1 MQNCEQHKDRQ
12 AQGSKDDSSYDSGVE
27 MGKLL
32 AMYCSTTRP
41 RICRCKA
48 ATVHEQDSNPTNKP
62 LLPAPE
68 KFQRKSKPVS
78 PLQTKLMQ
86 EDAIQNDDGKVF
98 QPEKNSYDYEFMKL
112 VEQAPR

>member
-1 MQNCEQHKDRQ
+1 MQNCEQHQGRQ

-27 MGKLL
+27 MEKLL

-48 ATVHEQDSNPTNKP
+48 ATVHEQDSNPIDKP

-78 PLQTKLMQ
+78 PLPSKLME
-86 EDAIQNDDGKVF
+86 EDAIQNDDVKEF
-98 QPEKNSYDYEFMKL
+98 QPEKNSYDYEFMQL
-112 VEQAPR
+112 VERDPQ